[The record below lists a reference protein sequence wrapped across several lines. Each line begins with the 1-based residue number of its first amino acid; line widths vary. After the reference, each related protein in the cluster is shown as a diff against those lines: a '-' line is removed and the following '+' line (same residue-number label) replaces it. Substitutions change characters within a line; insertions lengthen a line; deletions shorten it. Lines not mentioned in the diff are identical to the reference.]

1 MRALL
6 LFKQASLPA
15 FLLLLVGLT
24 RAWTQEVRPP
34 ATAGRIAAE
43 LKEIE
48 NAANSKVPGDQLGRR
63 WALLGSDYH
72 DLGDL
77 QRAED
82 AYGRA
87 LKLLGGSPSAP
98 RSYAITLD
106 ALASVYLDTGRSKES
121 ETCRRKAIAV
131 FEGLGDRMNV
141 SILHGHLAESLL
153 MQRKNKEA
161 ESELSEGLRGIE
173 GKEGYARETSSMLL
187 SRAYARCLQHRC
199 AEGLADAKAGM
210 EIARTMLPSDSIVS
224 VVAWMALGY
233 TLWKT
238 GDPAGGGESM
248 REGLRVLSAKKDET
262 PSTLALAHAGALAE
276 YAEYLNAT
284 HRKAEAR
291 QMESEIRSLRSAQG
305 ISCNGCTVNVVGLSN
320 AFR

>member
-1 MRALL
+1 MTALF
-6 LFKQASLPA
+6 LFKRAGLHA
-15 FLLLLVGLT
+15 VLLLLIGWT

-48 NAANSKVPGDQLGRR
+48 NAANSKAPGDQLGRC

-72 DLGDL
+72 DMGDL

-106 ALASVYLDTGRSKES
+106 AMASVYLDTGRSKES

-131 FEGLGDRMNV
+131 FEGLGDRTNV

-153 MQRKNKEA
+153 KQRKNKEA
-161 ESELSEGLRGIE
+161 ETELSEGLRGIE
-173 GKEGYARETSSMLL
+173 GKDGYAREAATMLL
-187 SRAYARCLQHRC
+187 SRAYAKCLLHRC
-199 AEGLADAKAGM
+199 SEGLADAKAGM
-210 EIARTMLPSDSIVS
+210 EIARTTLPSDSIVT
-224 VVAWMALGY
+224 VVAWMVLGY
-233 TLWKT
+233 TLWQT
-238 GDPAGGGESM
+238 GDPTGGGESM
-248 REGLRVLSAKKDET
+248 REGLRALSAKKDET
-262 PSTLALAHAGALAE
+262 PSTLALARAGALAE

-284 HRKAEAR
+284 HHKAEAR
-291 QMESEIRSLRSAQG
+291 QLENEIMSLRSAQG
-305 ISCNGCTVNVVGLSN
+305 TSCNGCTVNVLGLSN